1 MIKYANRLPPGK
13 GVQLLEDGE
22 TIRKTAHCSELK
34 TLEFMEAIA
43 NHFIAYPDPMVVPV
57 YRFEVIHKTR
67 HESVYSYDM
76 MRLGILS
83 ETERDLI
90 DRVGDLHDSYGRDAC
105 FREHEMYSGRHE
117 YPMLFEFLKIVT
129 QQQRYWDIHS
139 GNILMDPEGNY
150 RLIDLEGFLHTPLD
164 RTGNEWISR
173 GD

>member
-1 MIKYANRLPPGK
+1 
-13 GVQLLEDGE
+13 
-22 TIRKTAHCSELK
+22 
-34 TLEFMEAIA
+34 
-43 NHFIAYPDPMVVPV
+43 
-57 YRFEVIHKTR
+57 
-67 HESVYSYDM
+67 

-90 DRVGDLHDSYGRDAC
+90 DRIGDLHDSYGRDAC

-150 RLIDLEGFLHTPLD
+150 RLIDLEGFLHTPLSQS
-164 RTGNEWISR
+164 GNEWISR